1 MRVVVTKGNDS
12 SHLHNFHRITNLI
25 TVLVI
30 VCGNPFNKFL
40 KEKAMKQQ
48 ARLVRMLGLLI
59 AAMLFVGACVAPAP
73 AEAPAAD
80 ESGETTAASEAESA
94 AAGGYVIGVSNTL
107 VGNGWREQM
116 ICAIKAE
123 ASASGLVDNVV
134 VVNRNGG
141 PTEQIA
147 DLEGLISQGVDAIIL
162 NPTDREGLNAV
173 IEAAIEQGIVVVA
186 VDQAVTAEGAYVV
199 TNDQTAYA
207 EVGATWL
214 FEKLGGSGNVV
225 EMRGIDGVPADTDR
239 HNGFL
244 AALEAYPDITVIA
257 EPFTGWDPSTGAQQA
272 LDLITTQEV
281 DGIWTSGV
289 DYTVVEQFSAANVPY
304 VPIVGADNNGF
315 IQQLIQLA
323 DQGLVGA
330 AVTNPPAIGAV
341 GVSIALDALTGK
353 EPAHETILTPAVIST
368 DDPAALEALYAPD
381 QQPGWSTYVNID
393 PYTHYDGSADVSA
406 CKGPGE

>member
-1 MRVVVTKGNDS
+1 
-12 SHLHNFHRITNLI
+12 LHNHHRITRRFAVQHQRFGQFI
-25 TVLVI
+25 R
-30 VCGNPFNKFL
+30 KFL
-40 KEKAMKQQ
+40 KEKGMKRQ
-48 ARLVRMLGLLI
+48 AKLVVILGLLVTV
-59 AAMLFVGACVAPAP
+59 LLVSACVAPAP
-73 AEAPAAD
+73 AGESAPAA
-80 ESGETTAASEAESA
+80 ESGDAAAATPEAEGEA
-94 AAGGYVIGVSNTL
+94 AAEGGFVIGVSNTL

-123 ASASGLVDNVV
+123 ATASGLVDEVV

-173 IEAAIEQGIVVVA
+173 IEAAIAQGIVVVA

-207 EVGATWL
+207 QVGAEWL
-214 FEKLGGSGNVV
+214 FEKMGGTGNVV

-244 AALEAYPDITVIA
+244 AALENYPDITVVA
-257 EPFTGWDPSTGAQQA
+257 ETFTGWDPSTGAQQA

-281 DGIWTSGV
+281 NGIWTSGV
-289 DYTVVEQFSAANVPY
+289 DYTVVEQFATANVPY

-315 IQQLIQLA
+315 VQQLLELA
-323 DQGLVGA
+323 DEGLTGA

-341 GVSIALDALTGK
+341 GVAIALDALTGNN
-353 EPAHETILTPAVIST
+353 PAQETILTPAVIST
-368 DDPAALEALYAPD
+368 DDPAGLEALYAPD
-381 QQPGWSTYVNID
+381 QQPGWSTYVNIE
-393 PYTHYDGSADVSA
+393 PYTSYSGSADVSA

>member
-1 MRVVVTKGNDS
+1 MVGSYFGNFFE
-12 SHLHNFHRITNLI
+12 HL
-25 TVLVI
+25 
-30 VCGNPFNKFL
+30 L
-40 KEKAMKQQ
+40 KEEIVKHQTK
-48 ARLVRMLGLLI
+48 LYLIIGLLLSL
-59 AAMLFVGACVAPAP
+59 ALVVGGCVAPAP
-73 AEAPAAD
+73 APAGGDAAEPAATSAPAA
-80 ESGETTAASEAESA
+80 EPAAE
-94 AAGGYVIGVSNTL
+94 GGFTIGVSNTL

-123 ASASGLVDNVV
+123 ATASGLVDKVV

-173 IEAAIEQGIVVVA
+173 LESAIAQGIVVVA

-207 EVGATWL
+207 RVGAEWL
-214 FEKLGGSGNVV
+214 FEQLGGKGNVV

-239 HNGFL
+239 HAGFQEAL
-244 AALEAYPDITVIA
+244 AKYPDIEVIA
-257 EPFTGWDPSTGAQQA
+257 ETFTGWDPSTGAQQA
-272 LDLITTQEV
+272 LDLITTKEV
-281 DGIWTSGV
+281 DGIWTSGIDYPVV
-289 DYTVVEQFSAANVPY
+289 DQFQAANVPF

-315 IQQLIQLA
+315 VKHLLETEGMI
-323 DQGLVGA
+323 GA

-341 GVSIALDALTGK
+341 GLSIALDALTGK
-353 EPAHETILTPAVIST
+353 NPEKVTLLTPQVFATGDAEGLSS
-368 DDPAALEALYAPD
+368 LYAPD
-381 QQPGWSTYVNID
+381 QQPGWSTYVNIE

-406 CKGPGE
+406 CKAPGE